1 MAECPELEPEYN
13 TQARRKSR
21 KAGLRISLR
30 GCKAPNLKAE
40 SEGLKQRTS
49 RVAISLSLSVEKMRG
64 EVRNKGNVQHGLC
77 ELRLQMDTP
86 TLCPQ
91 VAGGPNL
98 KTKAKQRIT
107 E

>member
-1 MAECPELEPEYN
+1 MQGTQPE
-13 TQARRKSR
+13 TT
-21 KAGLRISLR
+21 
-30 GCKAPNLKAE
+30 
-40 SEGLKQRTS
+40 SEGLKRRTS
-49 RVAISLSLSVEKMRG
+49 GVAISLCLSVEKTRG
-64 EVRNKGNVQHGLC
+64 EVRNKGNVQHGFC